1 MSYILYNKAHFF
13 MLIIIVDFQVP
24 LVPLIPIFSTFFN
37 VYLMV
42 QLGSDTWIRYAVWM
56 ALGM

>member
-1 MSYILYNKAHFF
+1 

-24 LVPLIPIFSTFFN
+24 LVPLIPIFSTLFN

>member
-1 MSYILYNKAHFF
+1 
-13 MLIIIVDFQVP
+13 MLIVIVHFQVP

-42 QLGSDTWIRYAVWM
+42 QLDSDTWIRYAVWM